1 MQSEQLQKVFEKAYL
16 FARQLRVPNLKAEH
30 ILFELANVDSV
41 AQKILAEFGLTAENL
56 EPKKTGRGGPV
67 SDSGEIY
74 ELNSRATY
82 FAMSLGEKDVDCIHA
97 LLAILTMNRS
107 YAYDKIVYLL
117 AQQNK
122 TPQNMYDRIL
132 QYIPNREKLSALARE
147 PWDVVKNSMQN
158 RKNAQAPVEKPTEE
172 EDEPLIY
179 ENARAYSPDDE
190 SSAISFGQDLTEKAM
205 VGGFDPVI
213 GREEETARVIQTLTR
228 RTKNNPVL
236 VGEAGVGKTAVVEGL
251 AIKLAQGRVPTELQG
266 KRLIE
271 LDLAGMIAGTRYRGD
286 FEERLKKVIQQV
298 ASAGDVILFIDEIH
312 NLVGAGGSAD
322 RSMDA
327 AEILKPALARGQLQ
341 IVGATTTN
349 EYRKYIEADPALERR
364 FQPITVDEPSEDMAI
379 QIVQGVKS
387 KYEKHHGVQIT
398 DEAIKAAV
406 QLSVRYINDRYL
418 PDKAFDIIDE
428 ACSKMKISAFAPP
441 KKLVALTSELNAL
454 KRKRDLALS
463 CRDEEQV
470 AELERKYNEVFY
482 VYEMEHDA
490 YEKELAERRC
500 RLTANDVRMVIS
512 QITGIPVS
520 QLSREERDKLVHL
533 EEELQKR
540 VIGQNQAVKAVSL
553 AVRRQRAGIKDPNR
567 PIGSFIF
574 VGPTGVGKT
583 ELTKALADCLFND
596 DSDVVRV
603 DMSEYMD
610 KQSAAKLIGAPP
622 GYVGYEE
629 RGYLTEAVRKKP
641 YSVVLFDEIEKAHPD
656 VFNLLLQILDEGRLT
671 DSHGKTVDFKNT
683 VIIMTSNIGVEQTNK
698 IGFGQGNDYAAMRD
712 NVERA
717 LKKFFRPEFLN
728 RVDEVVVFNYLD
740 KQETLKITELM
751 CYNLHKRLKGTIN
764 LYFTDSA
771 ISVIAEA
778 GFDKDYGAR
787 PLKRTIQRKVE
798 DPLAEK
804 LLTGE
809 VSQGDS
815 VVVDAEGTEIVFRN
829 K

>member
-16 FARQLRVPNLKAEH
+16 FARQVRSPKLKAEH
-30 ILFELANVDSV
+30 ILFELATVESP
-41 AQKILAEFGLTAENL
+41 AQKILAEFGMTPSNL
-56 EPKKTGRGGPV
+56 EPRHPGQGGVV
-67 SDSGEIY
+67 SDSREIY
-74 ELNSRATY
+74 DLNSRAAY
-82 FAMSLGEKDVDCIHA
+82 FAMTLGEKDVDCIHA
-97 LLAILTMNRS
+97 LLAILTMNSS
-107 YAYDKIVYLL
+107 YAYDKIEYYLKL
-117 AQQNK
+117 INK
-122 TPQNMYDRIL
+122 KPQDMYNRIL
-132 QYIPNREKLSALARE
+132 QILPNKDKLIALTRDPWENIKENLQASEKQQFSKA
-147 PWDVVKNSMQN
+147 
-158 RKNAQAPVEKPTEE
+158 TE
-172 EDEPLIY
+172 DDGLIY
-179 ENARAYSPDDE
+179 ESVRSQRSDTE
-190 SSAISFGQDLTEKAM
+190 TSAITFGADLTERAM

-213 GREEETARVIQTLTR
+213 GREKEISRVIQTLTR

-251 AIKLAQGRVPTELQG
+251 AIQIAQGRVPAELQG

-286 FEERLKKVIQQV
+286 FEERLKKVIDQV
-298 ASAGDVILFIDEIH
+298 VSAGDVVLFIDEIH
-312 NLVGAGGSAD
+312 NLVGAGGTAD
-322 RSMDA
+322 KSMDA
-327 AEILKPALARGQLQ
+327 AEILKPMLARGQLQ
-341 IVGATTTN
+341 IIGATTTN
-349 EYRKYIEADPALERR
+349 EYTKYIEADPALERR
-364 FQPITVDEPSEDMAI
+364 FQPITVEEPSEEMAI
-379 QIVQGVKS
+379 KIVQGVKS
-387 KYEKHHGVQIT
+387 KYEKHHGVQIS
-398 DEAIKAAV
+398 DDAITAAV
-406 QLSVRYINDRYL
+406 QLSVRYLNDRYL

-428 ACSKMKISAFAPP
+428 ACSKLKISEFAAPP
-441 KKLVALTSELNAL
+441 KLVSLTTELNSL
-454 KRKRDLALS
+454 KRRRDLAIS
-463 CRDEEQV
+463 CGDSEQV
-470 AELERKYNEVFY
+470 EALGKKFNEVLNT
-482 VYEMEHDA
+482 YEIEHDA
-490 YEKELAERRC
+490 YKKKLAERRC
-500 RLTANDVRMVIS
+500 RLTAEDVRLVIS
-512 QITGIPVS
+512 QITGIPVT

-540 VIGQNQAVKAVSL
+540 VIGQSQAVKAVSL
-553 AVRRQRAGIKDPNR
+553 AVRRQRAGLKDPNR

-574 VGPTGVGKT
+574 VGPTGIGKT
-583 ELTKALADCLFND
+583 ELTKALAYCLFND

-610 KQSAAKLIGAPP
+610 KQSSAKLIGAPP

-683 VIIMTSNIGVEQTNK
+683 IIIMTSNIGVEQTNK
-698 IGFGQGNDYAAMRD
+698 IGFGQNGTYSAMRD

-717 LKKFFRPEFLN
+717 LKGFFRPEFLN

-740 KQETLKITELM
+740 KPEILKITELM
-751 CYNLHKRLKGTIN
+751 CYNLHKRLKNTLN
-764 LYFTDSA
+764 LYFTDAA
-771 ISVIAEA
+771 ISLIAEA

-809 VSQGDS
+809 VQQSDHI
-815 VVVDAEGTEIVFRN
+815 VVDASGSEIVFRR